1 MIFCSR
7 YRTAAQHVL
16 VLPDKK
22 KFRVGW
28 CGSLPTCPS
37 TGASGIGNS
46 ASTLLNS
53 RKVIPVPTHSQSL
66 AIGTSVLK
74 RRTWQWQVNRQGVVL
89 VSREWRGGHML
100 KDTKDNDAVAVLRF
114 LTPRKEEMN
123 FCILYLQVHFF

>member
-7 YRTAAQHVL
+7 YSTAVQHVL

-28 CGSLPTCPS
+28 CGSLPIPV
-37 TGASGIGNS
+37 GASGIGNS

-66 AIGTSVLK
+66 ATGTSVLK
-74 RRTWQWQVNRQGVVL
+74 GAPGSDKSTGRVL
-89 VSREWRGGHML
+89 FS
-100 KDTKDNDAVAVLRF
+100 
-114 LTPRKEEMN
+114 
-123 FCILYLQVHFF
+123 